1 MKLIVSKMLTV
12 IDLWSKNLYKRK
24 NKNVSKQMDQKEQVV
39 EDNDR
44 DRYQKNN
51 IKMMNEICLPN
62 RLDLIDEGID
72 ILN

>member
-1 MKLIVSKMLTV
+1 MLTV
-12 IDLWSKNLYKRK
+12 NDLWSKNLYKRK
-24 NKNVSKQMDQKEQVV
+24 NKNVSKQMEQKEQVV

>member
-24 NKNVSKQMDQKEQVV
+24 NKNVSKQMEQKEQVV

-51 IKMMNEICLPN
+51 MAIPARFIIQVKIFRPVI
-62 RLDLIDEGID
+62 RY
-72 ILN
+72 